1 MLKNAQK
8 LTRLANTFLIL
19 AIIAFFIGNLLAA
32 LLYYA
37 FFSTTQSYSPETIQD
52 PLASMA
58 LLGEMLA
65 QVVGCTMTAG
75 IGNLLSIVF
84 TTFSLSF
91 SSKAYRACRQ
101 PRNAVKTVSVILLII
116 SIIAFILTLPTYF
129 LLSFF
134 LGI

>member
-1 MLKNAQK
+1 MLKYNPNPARFAK
-8 LTRLANTFLIL
+8 VFLIL
-19 AIIAFFIGNLLAA
+19 AIIAFLLGNLLAA
-32 LLYYA
+32 FLYYA
-37 FFSTTQSYSPETIQD
+37 FFSTTQSYSPETIQN

-58 LLGEMLA
+58 FLGEMLA
-65 QVVGCTMTAG
+65 QVVGCTLTAG

-84 TTFSLSF
+84 TSFSLSF
-91 SSKAYRACRQ
+91 TAKAARVCRQ
-101 PRNAVKTVSVILLII
+101 PHDTLRILSVILLII